1 VIDRYVHWVTA
12 VREHASADNENIWRS
27 QFGNKVL
34 PGCDKVGFVPDIALG
49 RSECPSHIRDFS
61 L

>member
-1 VIDRYVHWVTA
+1 VTA
-12 VREHASADNENIWRS
+12 VREYASADNENIWRS

>member
-1 VIDRYVHWVTA
+1 VKAI
-12 VREHASADNENIWRS
+12 REYTSADNENIWCS

-49 RSECPSHIRDFS
+49 RSERPSHIRDFS